1 MATSYAYHWLDV
13 FTQERF
19 GGNQLVVFL
28 DARGLSDAQMA
39 RIAREF
45 NISETVFLLPPE
57 TPGGTR
63 KLRIFTPARELPFA
77 GHPTIGTAHLLA
89 TRLLDSPV
97 TSDAELV
104 LEEGVGPVKVAAR
117 PQADGTLFV
126 QLSAARSPD
135 FLAVQPPAGQ
145 PSRLAAPADVG
156 ASETKNPRWDV
167 PALAR
172 ALSLEP
178 ADFETDLPR
187 GFASCGTPFA
197 IVPLRDTD
205 ALRRARLD
213 PAEWM
218 RIVNAGALGGI
229 TDPHW
234 VDHVYPI
241 ARDASLA
248 ARGVD
253 LRVRMFAPGLGITE
267 DAATGAAATALAAHL
282 AAHATPERDG
292 TFKWT
297 IEQGIEME
305 RPSLLYLEADK
316 RDGNVTAVRVGGYA
330 VWIGEGQLTI

>member
-1 MATSYAYHWLDV
+1 MPTSYTYHWLDV

-19 GGNQLVVFL
+19 GGNQLVVFP
-28 DARGLSDAQMA
+28 DGRGLSDAQMA

-45 NISETVFLLPPE
+45 NISETVFVLPPE

-89 TRLLDSPV
+89 TRLLDAPV
-97 TSDAELV
+97 TGDTELV
-104 LEEGVGPVKVAAR
+104 LEEGVGPVRVAAR

-126 QLSAARSPD
+126 QLSAARAPD
-135 FLAVQPPAGQ
+135 SLLCSLRRL
-145 PSRLAAPADVG
+145 PSGLAAPTNVG
-156 ASETKNPRWDV
+156 ASETNPAMDV
-167 PALAR
+167 PAIAR
-172 ALSLEP
+172 ALNLEP
-178 ADFETDLPR
+178 ADFESDLPR
-187 GFASCGTPFA
+187 GFASCGTPFL
-197 IVPLRDTD
+197 IVPLRDTG

-234 VDHVYPI
+234 IDHVYPI

-330 VWIGEGQLTI
+330 VWVGEGHLTV

>member
-1 MATSYAYHWLDV
+1 MPSYAYHWLDV
-13 FTQERF
+13 FTQDRF
-19 GGNQLVVFL
+19 GGNQLVVFP
-28 DARGLSDAQMA
+28 DGRGLSDAQMA

-45 NISETVFLLPPE
+45 NISETVFVLPAE
-57 TPGGTR
+57 TPGGTC

-97 TSDAELV
+97 TSDTELV
-104 LEEGVGPVKVAAR
+104 LEEKVGPVRVAVR

-126 QLSAARSPD
+126 QLSAARAPE
-135 FLAVQPPAGQ
+135 FRNPAM
-145 PSRLAAPADVG
+145 
-156 ASETKNPRWDV
+156 DV

-172 ALSLEP
+172 ALNLDP
-178 ADFETDLPR
+178 ADFESDLPS
-187 GFASCGTPFA
+187 GMASCGTPFA

-205 ALRRARLD
+205 ALRRARID
-213 PAEWM
+213 SAEWM

-234 VDHVYPI
+234 VDHIYPI

-248 ARGVD
+248 SRGVD

-330 VWIGEGQLTI
+330 VWVGEGQLTI

>member
-1 MATSYAYHWLDV
+1 MPTSYAFHWLDV

-19 GGNQLVVFL
+19 GGNQLVVFP
-28 DARGLSDAQMA
+28 DGRGLSDAQMA
-39 RIAREF
+39 QIAREF

-89 TRLLDSPV
+89 TRLLGAAV
-97 TSDAELV
+97 TSDTELV
-104 LEEGVGPVKVAAR
+104 LEEVVGPVRVAVR

-126 QLSAARSPD
+126 QLSAARAPE
-135 FLAVQPPAGQ
+135 FRNPAM
-145 PSRLAAPADVG
+145 
-156 ASETKNPRWDV
+156 DV
-167 PALAR
+167 PAIAR
-172 ALSLEP
+172 ALNLEP
-178 ADFETDLPR
+178 ADLESDLPR
-187 GFASCGTPFA
+187 GLASCGTPFA
-197 IVPLRDTD
+197 D
-205 ALRRARLD
+205 RARCATPTRCAA
-213 PAEWM
+213 PASTPPNGCASSTPARSAASPI
-218 RIVNAGALGGI
+218 RIWI
-229 TDPHW
+229 
-234 VDHVYPI
+234 DHVYPI

-297 IEQGIEME
+297 IEQGIEMG

-316 RDGNVTAVRVGGYA
+316 RDGDVTAVRVGGYA
-330 VWIGEGQLTI
+330 VWVGEGHLTV

>member
-1 MATSYAYHWLDV
+1 MPTSYAYHWLDV
-13 FTQERF
+13 FTQQRF
-19 GGNQLVVFL
+19 GGNQLVVFP
-28 DARGLSDAQMA
+28 DGRGLSDAQMA
-39 RIAREF
+39 QIAREF
-45 NISETVFLLPPE
+45 NISETVFVLPPE

-89 TRLLDSPV
+89 TRLLGAPV
-97 TSDAELV
+97 TRDTELV
-104 LEEGVGPVKVAAR
+104 LEEVVGPVRVAAR

-126 QLSAARSPD
+126 QLSAAR
-135 FLAVQPPAGQ
+135 
-145 PSRLAAPADVG
+145 AP
-156 ASETKNPRWDV
+156 EFKNPGMDV
-167 PALAR
+167 PAIAR
-172 ALSLEP
+172 ALNLEP
-178 ADFETDLPR
+178 ADLESELPR
-187 GFASCGTPFA
+187 GFASCGTPFL

-218 RIVNAGALGGI
+218 RIVKAGALGGV

-234 VDHVYPI
+234 IDHVYPI

-292 TFKWT
+292 TFTWT
-297 IEQGIEME
+297 IEQGIEMG

-316 RDGNVTAVRVGGYA
+316 RHGDVTAVRVGGYA
-330 VWIGEGQLTI
+330 VWVGDGQLTL

>member
-1 MATSYAYHWLDV
+1 MPTSYAYHWLDV

-19 GGNQLVVFL
+19 GGNQLVVFP
-28 DARGLSDAQMA
+28 DGRGLSDAQMA

-45 NISETVFLLPPE
+45 NISETVFVLPPE

-89 TRLLDSPV
+89 TRLLDAPV
-97 TSDAELV
+97 TGDTELV
-104 LEEGVGPVKVAAR
+104 LEEGVGPVRVATR

-126 QLSAARSPD
+126 QLSAARAPE
-135 FLAVQPPAGQ
+135 FRNPA
-145 PSRLAAPADVG
+145 L
-156 ASETKNPRWDV
+156 DV

-172 ALSLEP
+172 ALNLEP
-178 ADFETDLPR
+178 ADFESDLPR
-187 GFASCGTPFA
+187 GFASCGTPFL

-205 ALRRARLD
+205 ALRRARID
-213 PAEWM
+213 SAEWM

-229 TDPHW
+229 TDPFW

-330 VWIGEGQLTI
+330 VWIGEGHLTI

>member
-1 MATSYAYHWLDV
+1 MPTSSYAYHWLDV

-19 GGNQLVVFL
+19 GGNQLVVFP
-28 DARGLSDAQMA
+28 DGGGLSDAQMA
-39 RIAREF
+39 QIAREF

-77 GHPTIGTAHLLA
+77 GHPTIGTAHLIA
-89 TRLLDSPV
+89 TRLLDAPV
-97 TSDAELV
+97 TSDTELV
-104 LEEGVGPVKVAAR
+104 LEEVVGRVPVAVR

-126 QLSAARSPD
+126 QLSAARGPEY
-135 FLAVQPPAGQ
+135 
-145 PSRLAAPADVG
+145 R
-156 ASETKNPRWDV
+156 N
-167 PALAR
+167 PALDLPAIAR

-178 ADFETDLPR
+178 SDLESDLPG
-187 GFASCGTPFA
+187 GFASCGTPFL
-197 IVPLRDTD
+197 IVPLRSTD
-205 ALRRARLD
+205 ALRRARVD
-213 PAEWM
+213 SAEWM
-218 RIVNAGALGGI
+218 RIINAGALGGI
-229 TDPHW
+229 TDPVW

-248 ARGVD
+248 SRGVD

-282 AAHATPERDG
+282 AAFAIPERDG

-297 IEQGIEME
+297 VEQGIEMG

-330 VWIGEGQLTI
+330 VWVGEGTLSL

>member
-1 MATSYAYHWLDV
+1 MPNSYAFHWLDV
-13 FTQERF
+13 FTQQRF
-19 GGNQLVVFL
+19 GGNQLVVFP
-28 DARGLSDAQMA
+28 DGRGLSDAQMA
-39 RIAREF
+39 QIAREF
-45 NISETVFLLPPE
+45 NISETVFVLPPE

-63 KLRIFTPARELPFA
+63 KLRIFTPGRELPFA

-89 TRLLDSPV
+89 TRLLESAV
-97 TSDAELV
+97 TSDTELV
-104 LEEGVGPVKVAAR
+104 LEEGVGPVRVAAR
-117 PQADGTLFV
+117 PQADGSLFV
-126 QLSAARSPD
+126 QLSAARAPEFRD
-135 FLAVQPPAGQ
+135 PA
-145 PSRLAAPADVG
+145 
-156 ASETKNPRWDV
+156 WDV
-167 PALAR
+167 PAIAR

-178 ADFETDLPR
+178 ADLESDLPR
-187 GFASCGTPFA
+187 GMASCGTPFA

-248 ARGVD
+248 GRGVD

-282 AAHATPERDG
+282 AAHATPQRDG

-297 IEQGIEME
+297 IEQGIEMG
-305 RPSLLYLEADK
+305 RPSVLYLEADK
-316 RDGNVTAVRVGGYA
+316 RDGDVTAVRVGGYA
-330 VWIGEGQLTI
+330 VWLGEGHLTI

>member
-1 MATSYAYHWLDV
+1 V
-13 FTQERF
+13 F
-19 GGNQLVVFL
+19 V
-28 DARGLSDAQMA
+28 
-39 RIAREF
+39 
-45 NISETVFLLPPE
+45 LPPE

-89 TRLLDSPV
+89 TRVLDAPV
-97 TSDAELV
+97 TNYSELV
-104 LEEGVGPVKVAAR
+104 LEEGVGPVRVAVR
-117 PQADGTLFV
+117 PQTDGTLFV
-126 QLSAARSPD
+126 QLSAARAPE
-135 FLAVQPPAGQ
+135 FLAVQSLTGQ
-145 PSRLAAPADVG
+145 PRGLAAPTSAG
-156 ASETKNPRWDV
+156 ASEILRPALDV

-172 ALSLEP
+172 ALNLEP
-178 ADFETDLPR
+178 ADFESDLPG
-187 GFASCGTPFA
+187 GFASCGTPFL

-282 AAHATPERDG
+282 AAHATPARDG

-297 IEQGIEME
+297 IEQGIEMG
-305 RPSLLYLEADK
+305 RPSQLYLEADK
-316 RDGNVTAVRVGGYA
+316 RDAAVTAVRVGGYA
-330 VWIGEGQLTI
+330 VWVGEGNLTI

>member
-1 MATSYAYHWLDV
+1 MPTSYAFHWLDV
-13 FTQERF
+13 FTQQRF
-19 GGNQLVVFL
+19 GGNQLVVFP
-28 DARGLSDAQMA
+28 DGRGLSDAQMA
-39 RIAREF
+39 QIAREF
-45 NISETVFLLPPE
+45 NISETVFVLPPE

-63 KLRIFTPARELPFA
+63 KLRIFTPGRELPFA

-89 TRLLDSPV
+89 TRLLDSAV
-97 TSDAELV
+97 TSDTELV
-104 LEEGVGPVKVAAR
+104 LEEVVGPVRVAAR
-117 PQADGTLFV
+117 PQADGSLFV
-126 QLSAARSPD
+126 QLSAARAPE
-135 FLAVQPPAGQ
+135 FRNPA
-145 PSRLAAPADVG
+145 LDV
-156 ASETKNPRWDV
+156 A
-167 PALAR
+167 ALAR
-172 ALSLEP
+172 ALNLEP
-178 ADFETDLPR
+178 ADFESDLPR
-187 GFASCGTPFA
+187 GFASCGTPFL

-205 ALRRARLD
+205 ALRRARID
-213 PAEWM
+213 SAEWM

-229 TDPHW
+229 TDPFW

-330 VWIGEGQLTI
+330 VWIGEGHLTI

>member
-1 MATSYAYHWLDV
+1 M
-13 FTQERF
+13 
-19 GGNQLVVFL
+19 
-28 DARGLSDAQMA
+28 
-39 RIAREF
+39 
-45 NISETVFLLPPE
+45 LPPE

-63 KLRIFTPARELPFA
+63 KVRIFTPARELPFA

-89 TRLLDSPV
+89 TRLLGAPV
-97 TSDAELV
+97 TSDTELV
-104 LEEGVGPVKVAAR
+104 LEEGVGPVRVAAR
-117 PQADGTLFV
+117 PQAGRDAV
-126 QLSAARSPD
+126 RAAVGGARPE
-135 FLAVQPPAGQ
+135 FRNPA
-145 PSRLAAPADVG
+145 L
-156 ASETKNPRWDV
+156 DV

-172 ALSLEP
+172 ALNLDP
-178 ADFETDLPR
+178 ADFESDLPS
-187 GFASCGTPFA
+187 GFASCGTPFL

-213 PAEWM
+213 PAEWT

-229 TDPHW
+229 TDPLW
-234 VDHVYPI
+234 IDHVYPI

-292 TFKWT
+292 TFSWT

-316 RDGNVTAVRVGGYA
+316 RNGNVTAVRVGGYA
-330 VWIGEGQLTI
+330 VWVGEGHLTI

>member
-1 MATSYAYHWLDV
+1 MA
-13 FTQERF
+13 Q
-19 GGNQLVVFL
+19 
-28 DARGLSDAQMA
+28 
-39 RIAREF
+39 IAREF
-45 NISETVFLLPPE
+45 NISETVFVLPPE

-89 TRLLDSPV
+89 TRLLGAAV
-97 TSDAELV
+97 TSDTELV
-104 LEEGVGPVKVAAR
+104 LEEGVGPVRVTAR

-126 QLSAARSPD
+126 QLSAARSPE
-135 FLAVQPPAGQ
+135 FRNPAM
-145 PSRLAAPADVG
+145 
-156 ASETKNPRWDV
+156 DV
-167 PALAR
+167 PAIAR
-172 ALSLEP
+172 ALGLEP
-178 ADFETDLPR
+178 ADLESDLPR
-187 GFASCGTPFA
+187 GMASCGTPFA

-213 PAEWM
+213 TAEWM

-234 VDHVYPI
+234 IDHVYPI

-292 TFKWT
+292 TFTWT
-297 IEQGIEME
+297 IEQGIEMG
-305 RPSLLYLEADK
+305 RPSQLYLEADK
-316 RDGNVTAVRVGGYA
+316 RNGDVTAVRVGGYA
-330 VWIGEGQLTI
+330 VWVGEGHLTV

>member
-1 MATSYAYHWLDV
+1 MPTSYAYHWLDV

-19 GGNQLVVFL
+19 GGNQLVVFP
-28 DARGLSDAQMA
+28 DGRGLSDAQMA
-39 RIAREF
+39 QIAREF
-45 NISETVFLLPPE
+45 NISETVFVLPPE

-97 TSDAELV
+97 TGDTELV
-104 LEEGVGPVKVAAR
+104 LEEGVGPVRVAAR

-126 QLSAARSPD
+126 QLSAARAPEFSQSGD
-135 FLAVQPPAGQ
+135 GRAGD
-145 PSRLAAPADVG
+145 R
-156 ASETKNPRWDV
+156 
-167 PALAR
+167 AR
-172 ALSLEP
+172 AQSRAGRSRERSAARLRLVRHAVP
-178 ADFETDLPR
+178 
-187 GFASCGTPFA
+187 

-234 VDHVYPI
+234 IDHVYPI

-297 IEQGIEME
+297 IEQGIEMG

-316 RDGNVTAVRVGGYA
+316 RDGDITAVRVGGYA
-330 VWIGEGQLTI
+330 VWVGEGRLTI